1 LTKPTKKNAAPR
13 ERTRGGETRYRV
25 VRQLA
30 FLVPVVA
37 VAGVATAQTRGGTA
51 PSELGLL
58 PVQGNVYMLNG
69 GDLGNIAVQIGDD
82 GVLLVNA
89 LREGLA
95 DKIAAE
101 IKTITPHPIRYII
114 DTSDDLHH
122 TGGNAALAALG
133 VFGATNSQ
141 RRPGATLVAHENV
154 MLRLTQLARAEKNP
168 FPIEGV
174 PLDVYFLPLKD
185 VYFNGEPV
193 FIMHEPSAHTDGD
206 SIVLFRKSDTL
217 AVGDLF
223 VPDEYPIVDVKRGG
237 SVNGLLKALNH
248 ILDLAVPE
256 HLQDGG
262 TRIVP
267 GRGRLCNEADVVEY
281 KNMVAIVRDR
291 VRAGMEK
298 GMSLEAIL
306 ASHPTVDYDTEYRGS
321 GKEFVESIYQSL
333 QATR

>member
-1 LTKPTKKNAAPR
+1 MTRLGALVSLLSLASVAA
-13 ERTRGGETRYRV
+13 G
-25 VRQLA
+25 
-30 FLVPVVA
+30 
-37 VAGVATAQTRGGTA
+37 QTRGA
-51 PSELGLL
+51 ANPVELGLL

-69 GDLGNIAVQIGDD
+69 GDAGNIAVQVGQD

-89 LREGLA
+89 MHEGLA
-95 DKIAAE
+95 QQIAAE
-101 IKTITPHPIRYII
+101 IKTITPAPIRYII

-122 TGGNAALAALG
+122 TSGNAGLAALG

-154 MLRLTQLARAEKNP
+154 MLRLTRLARAEKNP

-193 FIMHEPSAHTDGD
+193 FIMHEPSAHADGD
-206 SIVLFRKSDTL
+206 RVRLAEEYDAV

-223 VPDEYPIVDVKRGG
+223 VPDRYPVIDVQRGG
-237 SVNGLLKALNH
+237 SVNGLLKALDH

-262 TRIVP
+262 TRIIP
-267 GRGRLCNEADVVEY
+267 GSGRLCNEADVVEY
-281 KNMVAIVRDR
+281 RNMVAIVRDR
-291 VRAGMEK
+291 VRDGMQK
-298 GMSLEAIL
+298 GMSLEAIQ
-306 ASHPTVDYDTEYRGS
+306 ASRPTIDYDTEYRGS
-321 GKEFVESIYQSL
+321 GKAFVESIYQSL
-333 QATR
+333 QAAE

>member
-1 LTKPTKKNAAPR
+1 MIRPNEDAALL
-13 ERTRGGETRYRV
+13 ERLRGRQ
-25 VRQLA
+25 VRRKTAPQIASLVSLLA
-30 FLVPVVA
+30 FGA
-37 VAGVATAQTRGGTA
+37 AAAAQTRGPGDDV
-51 PSELGLL
+51 ELGLL

-69 GDLGNIAVQIGDD
+69 GDAGNIAVQVGDD

-89 LREGLA
+89 MREGLA
-95 DKIAAE
+95 GRIAAE
-101 IKTITPHPIRYII
+101 IKTVTPRPIRYII
-114 DTSDDLHH
+114 DTSDDLHY

-141 RRPGATLVAHENV
+141 RRPGATLVSHENA
-154 MLRLTQLARAEKNP
+154 MLRLTKLARAEKNP
-168 FPIEGV
+168 FPIEGL
-174 PLDVYFLPLKD
+174 PLDVYFLPQKD

-193 FIMHEPSAHTDGD
+193 FIMHEPNAHTDGD

-217 AVGDLF
+217 AVGDIF
-223 VPDEYPIVDVKRGG
+223 VPDEYPVIDVERGG

-262 TRIVP
+262 TRIIP

-291 VRAGMEK
+291 VRAGLEG
-298 GMSLEAIL
+298 GMSLEAIQ
-306 ASHPTVDYDTEYRGS
+306 ASHPTIDYDTEYRGS
-321 GKEFVESIYQSL
+321 GKDFVESIFNSL
-333 QATR
+333 KTAQ